1 MKFFLKRKKER
12 KKERSFEEA
21 EFFMLDAF
29 HAILSRYSVFFLE
42 LSSHSV
48 GMHARE
54 WIGSAVAT
62 YIISQLVEKNSSY
75 AKLLENSDWMI
86 LPVANPDGYEYS
98 HTSDRLWRKTRSNH
112 EENQEDSRYDLVS
125 SCRIF

>member
-1 MKFFLKRKKER
+1 
-12 KKERSFEEA
+12 
-21 EFFMLDAF
+21 
-29 HAILSRYSVFFLE
+29 
-42 LSSHSV
+42 
-48 GMHARE
+48 MHARE

-62 YIISQLVEKNSSY
+62 YIVSQLVEKNSSY

-112 EENQEDSRYDLVS
+112 EENQDDSRYDDP
-125 SCRIF
+125 RRPIFFFRKWQER